1 MNDFYQK
8 YYLHQIGDI
17 NEVCTYTVLN
27 SILKN
32 KAIFSRKKLDEL
44 GIEYVGLWKNSTSS
58 TSDKDKYIDSSAH
71 YETISLF
78 DPLHKWINKTIL
90 HNQSNFLFNPNGI
103 GLVISRDVN
112 LSANKEGAEIGEV
125 QVIDTISKDFICGII
140 LPTELMVTENLYQK
154 IINKITE
161 MCINQDW
168 ELPIYDYLGNQLYFP
183 KSKKILN

>member
-8 YYLHQIGDI
+8 YYLHQIGDM
-17 NEVCTYTVLN
+17 NTVSTYTALN

-44 GIEYVGLWKNSTSS
+44 GIEYGGLWQNSTGP
-58 TSDKDKYIDSSAH
+58 TSDKFEYIDSSTH
-71 YETISLF
+71 YEIISLF

-90 HNQSNFLFNPNGI
+90 NNQSNFLFNPNGI

-112 LSANKEGAEIGEV
+112 LSTNKKGTEIGEV
-125 QVIDTISKDFICGII
+125 QVIDIISKDFICGIV
-140 LPTELMVTENLYQK
+140 LPNETMVAEVLYQK
-154 IINKITE
+154 LISKITE

-168 ELPIYDYLGNQLYFP
+168 ELPIYDYLGNQLYLP
-183 KSKKILN
+183 QSKKI